1 MHHQTI
7 RGRLSAVLATG
18 VIAAG
23 ALVAWTSP
31 ATAAT
36 GRTVCH
42 TGDIASGTYGTLV
55 IDGYCS
61 IPDANTVVVD
71 GNLVLKSGA
80 ILNAVTLAT
89 VHVHGDAIVRPGA
102 ILGLG
107 CTVMGVGCSA
117 DSNQTVRGSILA
129 YQPLTM
135 FIDGVVVG
143 GDVKSWGGGPGSA
156 VTPDNL
162 AFNFAFKDNTVHG
175 RVLLR
180 DWNGGWIGAIRNTVG
195 RSLVYMHNAGT
206 DRDANEIVAN
216 TVGNNLACWR
226 NAPSAQFGDAILGG
240 PPGYG
245 PNTVGGNATGQ
256 CRSLTE
262 LPLPS

>member
-1 MHHQTI
+1 MHNLTI
-7 RGRLSAVLATG
+7 KGKLSAALTTA

-23 ALVAWTSP
+23 TLVAWTAP
-31 ATAAT
+31 ASAAT

-42 TGDIASGTYGTLV
+42 SGDIASGTYQTLV
-55 IDGYCS
+55 IDGYCM
-61 IPDANTVVVD
+61 IPDANTVVVQQ
-71 GNLVLKSGA
+71 NLVLKSGA

-89 VHVHGDAIVRPGA
+89 VHVHGDVVVRPGA

-107 CTVMGVGCSA
+107 CTVMGVGCAA
-117 DSNQTVRGSILA
+117 DSDQSVRGSILA

-143 GDVKSWGGGPGSA
+143 GNVMSWGGGPGSS

-180 DWNGGWIGAIRNTVG
+180 DWNGGWIGAIRNTIG

-206 DRDANEIVAN
+206 DPDANEIVAN
-216 TVGNNLACWR
+216 TVGTNLSCWR
-226 NAPSAQFGDAILGG
+226 NAPSAQFGDAIEGG

-245 PNTVGGNATGQ
+245 PNTVGGNAVGQ
-256 CRSLTE
+256 CRNLTE
-262 LPLPS
+262 LPSPS